1 MPPVTMTAGQL
12 RDRVTWQQPSRTLT
26 STGKA
31 TTHADVLT
39 TWACVDPTG
48 GDEQTRHAQQD
59 PQRTYLITLR
69 SRTVDVK
76 ADWNAVW
83 TNRGNLV
90 LKVVSVLPH
99 PNGGE
104 FVLVTCVERAPTTA
118 SG

>member
-1 MPPVTMTAGQL
+1 MTAGDL
-12 RDRVTWQQPSRTLT
+12 RDRVKWQQPSRTLT
-26 STGKA
+26 PTGKA
-31 TTHADVLT
+31 VSHSDVST
-39 TWACVDPTG
+39 TWANVDATG

-59 PQRTYLITLR
+59 PQRKYLVTVR

-90 LKVVSVLPH
+90 LKVVSVGPH